1 MRKLRHSVIACALAL
16 ALSSAVLAAGF
27 QAIGVVTAVPAQDI
41 TPAGS
46 IVIKGYN
53 TIEISGRVTGGTGS
67 LHLLRKVQTSST
79 HFQFRPWAEDRSIEV
94 SQIPSDADGYFSARF
109 TLPDNDPIDEFA
121 ILNPGG
127 SVTIDATK
135 PLVARGHNY

>member
-1 MRKLRHSVIACALAL
+1 MRLHKCLSVIALL
-16 ALSSAVLAAGF
+16 TLSSAVLAAGF
-27 QAIGVVTAVPAQDI
+27 QPIGVVTAVPAIDV

-46 IVIKGYN
+46 IVVKGYN
-53 TIEISGRVTGGTGS
+53 TLEVTGRVTAGTGN

-79 HFQFRPWAEDRSIEV
+79 HFQFRPWAEDRSIDV
-94 SQIPSDADGYFSARF
+94 TQIPTDADGYFSARF

-127 SVTIDATK
+127 AVTIDGTK
-135 PLVARGHNY
+135 ALVARGHNY